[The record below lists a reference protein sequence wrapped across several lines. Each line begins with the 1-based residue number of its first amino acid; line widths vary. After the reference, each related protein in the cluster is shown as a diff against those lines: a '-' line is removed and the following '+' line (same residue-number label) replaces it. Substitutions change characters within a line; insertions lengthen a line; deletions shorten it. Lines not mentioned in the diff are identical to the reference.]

1 MKTRVF
7 KSAGILFL
15 GMLMVTSLNA
25 QRPYQGG
32 RGLGPC
38 GGGYGPGYG
47 PGYGLGYGPG
57 YDMNINQINPG
68 QYGGMGLNQWGY
80 AQYGRVGQIAWLDLT
95 DEQQTTITSLRTE
108 HYKVM
113 TPLWNKMAELKVRER
128 TLLSEEI
135 VDMQSVNN
143 TINEQTDLMNII
155 RKIQT
160 EHQVTV
166 KSILTDEQVMK
177 LQQRR
182 QYAQRNG
189 FRGNGGRR
197 GAGMGRGYRGW

>member
-1 MKTRVF
+1 MKTGII

-15 GMLMVTSLNA
+15 GMLMVTAVNA
-25 QRPYQGG
+25 QWPYQGG

-38 GGGYGPGYG
+38 GAGQGPGYG
-47 PGYGLGYGPG
+47 
-57 YDMNINQINPG
+57 MNMNQNFPG
-68 QYGGMGLNQWGY
+68 QYGGMGLNQYEY
-80 AQYGRVGQIAWLDLT
+80 AQYGRVGQVAWLDLT
-95 DEQQTTITSLRTE
+95 DEQQTIITSLRTE
-108 HYKVM
+108 HYKTM
-113 TPLWNKMAELKVRER
+113 TPLWNKMAELKARER
-128 TLLSEEI
+128 SLLSEEI

-143 TINEQTDLMNII
+143 IINEQTDLMNSM

-166 KSILTDEQVMK
+166 KSNLTDEQVMK

>member
-1 MKTRVF
+1 MKTGII

-15 GMLMVTSLNA
+15 GMLMVTAVNA
-25 QRPYQGG
+25 QPRQGG

-38 GGGYGPGYG
+38 GAGVGPAYG
-47 PGYGLGYGPG
+47 
-57 YDMNINQINPG
+57 MRANQYNPG
-68 QYGGMGLNQWGY
+68 QFGRMGLNQWGY
-80 AQYGRVGQIAWLDLT
+80 AQSGRVGHVAWLDLT
-95 DEQQTTITSLRTE
+95 EEQQTTITSLRTE
-108 HYKVM
+108 HYKTM
-113 TPLWNKMAELKVRER
+113 TPLWNKMAELKARER

-135 VDMQSVNN
+135 VDMKAVNKTIDEQS
-143 TINEQTDLMNII
+143 DLMNSM

-166 KSILTDEQVMK
+166 KSNLTDEQVMK

-182 QYAQRNG
+182 LYAQRDG